1 MQGKQELKIKGGT
14 KTEEF
19 KIHWIPQCV
28 KKKKNYITARLAKI
42 EDTPNVSEEVDEM
55 L

>member
-28 KKKKNYITARLAKI
+28 KKKKPKKLHNCQNG
-42 EDTPNVSEEVDEM
+42 EN
-55 L
+55 